1 MTRHDPFASINQT
14 HICHGESQ
22 TKPKGYPSGPANAM
36 QCDASL
42 SVHRMWR
49 IRRRIAGLARRAAL
63 RCHATHDVYPTIHV
77 QRPASHPHRRA
88 RSDAHRRR
96 PSLVWLHAANN
107 AERHQMDRDR
117 CTPLGFCPGR
127 RPGTQAIDARMYW
140 RAASYRSTRLVF
152 WIRARPMVR
161 S

>member
-88 RSDAHRRR
+88 RTDAVTHTVVAR
-96 PSLVWLHAANN
+96 PWFGC
-107 AERHQMDRDR
+107 MPP
-117 CTPLGFCPGR
+117 T
-127 RPGTQAIDARMYW
+127 TQSAIRWTAIDAPPLAFV
-140 RAASYRSTRLVF
+140 RAAGRAHKRSMHVCTGGRHLIVQLD
-152 WIRARPMVR
+152 
-161 S
+161 